1 MKMTVGALNV
11 YLEDLEN
18 NINNLTK
25 LQSATAWDEKDRLD
39 DIAGVN
45 VPFNSLCSLV
55 IKQLTDFQML
65 IKNSRDITEVTI
77 GG

>member
-1 MKMTVGALNV
+1 MKMTVGALNA
-11 YLEDLEN
+11 YLEDLES

-39 DIAGVN
+39 DIASVN

-55 IKQLTDFQML
+55 IKQLADFQML